1 MLALD
6 PKDTLLLP
14 VLLELLLIIELREGV
29 EIVQTLWETRNVR
42 LWTQLLLVGY
52 LDVLARAHGETASGN
67 SLRQ

>member
-42 LWTQLLLVGY
+42 LWTQLLLAGH

-67 SLRQ
+67 SLR